1 LERYVTF
8 LRRAVLLL
16 TISAALLTVTG
27 ASASSV
33 ASSSTAAAA
42 APAKANAVPHPATPK
57 QWAKIVAAAKK
68 EGSVTLYTSQNPTF
82 LADTAKAFESKYG
95 IKVTVNRQI
104 DSVLTNQVSSE
115 EAAHKLNVDVLVIAS
130 LPVVYGMQKPENKW
144 VADAVGPALYA
155 KAYDRKVFGGPQK
168 ANVVGCALLGIA
180 WNTGLYPPGLKDYN
194 DLLSSN
200 LKGKIGV
207 VAPSAPSIV
216 DFYLWLEKNFGGKSF
231 MSKLADQK
239 PKIYASSL
247 PMTQAVVSGEIT
259 AGQFIAT
266 SAIDLKGQGA
276 PITFKLVAK
285 NGSTWNAP
293 WWGMVMKGSP
303 HPNAAQL
310 FMNYL
315 VTKEGQQTSQHHLGA
330 VLKKVPET
338 WYVTP
343 RKQVLKDLTP
353 AKVQAYQSYWNG
365 LFRG

>member
-1 LERYVTF
+1 VGTHARF
-8 LRRAVLLL
+8 LRRALLL
-16 TISAALLTVTG
+16 AVCAALLAVSG
-27 ASASSV
+27 ASASTRA
-33 ASSSTAAAA
+33 ASGAAAGA
-42 APAKANAVPHPATPK
+42 APATSAAGPATAK
-57 QWAKIVAAAKK
+57 QWAKIVAAAKR
-68 EGSVTLYTSQNPTF
+68 EGAVTLYTSQNPAF
-82 LADTAKAFESKYG
+82 LAETAKAFQAKYG
-95 IKVTVNRQI
+95 ISVTVNRQI
-104 DSVLTNQVSSE
+104 DSVLTQQISSE
-115 EAAHKLNVDVLVIAS
+115 ESAHKLNDDVLVIAS

-144 VADAVGPALYA
+144 IADAVGPALYA
-155 KAYDRKVFGGPQK
+155 KGYDRKTFGGPQK
-168 ANVVGCALLGIA
+168 ANIVGCALLGIA
-180 WNTGLYPPGLKDYN
+180 WNSGLYPAGLKDYN
-194 DLLSSN
+194 DLLNSN

-247 PMTQAVVSGEIT
+247 PMTQAVVSGEIS

-276 PITFKLVAK
+276 PISFKLVAK

-315 VTKEGQQTSQHHLGA
+315 VTKEGQKTSQHHLGA
-330 VLKKVPET
+330 VLKNVPET
-338 WYVTP
+338 WYVKP
-343 RKQVLKDLTP
+343 RQQVLKDLTP